1 MAEETQQDQATTEEQ
16 KPKKGGGAMKAIII
30 VVVVMVIEAVAF
42 LGMMMMSGP
51 DAAEA
56 ADVVPDEQA
65 ELDKPVEVLVV
76 EGKFDN
82 QRTGRTYLYD
92 TKIVV
97 LVSQRH
103 AEQFQADVE
112 ASQTQVS
119 VDIQTI
125 FRRAEPAH
133 FQEPTRAT
141 LTRQVKAKLDE
152 RFGTDAEDQPIIDEV
167 LIAKC
172 LAIRMDY

>member
-1 MAEETQQDQATTEEQ
+1 MAEEAQQEQAGTEEQ
-16 KPKKGGGAMKAIII
+16 PKKGGAMKAVVI
-30 VVVVMVIEAVAF
+30 VVVVMVIEAMAF
-42 LGMMMMSGP
+42 LGMMMLSGP

-125 FRRAEPAH
+125 FRQAEPAH

-172 LAIRMDY
+172 LSIRMDY

>member
-1 MAEETQQDQATTEEQ
+1 MADETPQEQTSTEEQ
-16 KPKKGGGAMKAIII
+16 QPKKGGAMKAIII
-30 VVVVMVIEAVAF
+30 VVVVMVIEAAAF
-42 LGMMMMSGP
+42 LGMMMMSGGP
-51 DAAEA
+51 DPAAA
-56 ADVVPDEQA
+56 ADVVPDDQA
-65 ELDKPVEVLVV
+65 ELDKLVEVTIV

-82 QRTGRTYLYD
+82 RRTGRTYLYD
-92 TKIVV
+92 TEIVV
-97 LVSQRH
+97 LVRQRH
-103 AEQFQADVE
+103 AEQLALDIE

-119 VDIQTI
+119 VDVQTI

-133 FQEPTRAT
+133 FQEPTMAT

-152 RFGTDAEDQPIIDEV
+152 RFGTDAEDKPLIDKV